1 MEAEQLQHNLRR
13 ARQLM
18 LSAEARLR
26 FYAYVAEAP
35 DDALAQAKGDWTQ
48 AETLLWNTVQEREQV
63 VRSMAVFTD
72 AAGALTVLME
82 ALAAG
87 GVQSPEGPAGDSP
100 APVP

>member
-1 MEAEQLQHNLRR
+1 
-13 ARQLM
+13 M

-26 FYAYVAEAP
+26 YYAYEAEAR
-35 DDALAQAKGDWTQ
+35 DDVLIQAKGDWAQ
-48 AETLLWNTVQEREQV
+48 AETLLWNAVQGREQV
-63 VRSMAVFTD
+63 VHSMAVFTD

>member
-1 MEAEQLQHNLRR
+1 
-13 ARQLM
+13 M

-26 FYAYVAEAP
+26 YYAYVAEAR
-35 DDALAQAKGDWTQ
+35 DDELIQAKGDWAQ
-48 AETLLWNTVQEREQV
+48 AETLLWNAVQGREQV
-63 VRSMAVFTD
+63 VRSMAIFTD

-87 GVQSPEGPAGDSP
+87 GVESPEGPAGDSP